1 MGCGDR
7 IHQAVPDASFAPA
20 VEAVVNGGWRPIALR
35 QVRPERTR
43 AQHPEDAVE
52 NPPIIDPWHAPR
64 LVRQVRLDRLPLPL
78 RQFVAAHPKAPEK
91 ELESHRAA
99 QENPQW
105 PIMGFRPSSNSSVG
119 ELLINTAIQTQTDL
133 IVMGGYGHSR
143 LREWLLGGVTQSLL
157 FGSPIP
163 VLISH

>member
-1 MGCGDR
+1 MLVDPDDGGVDHLHIAVMGCSDR

-91 ELESHRAA
+91 EVESHRAA

-105 PIMGFRPSSNSSVG
+105 PIMGFRPSTRFLTRRSSSRA
-119 ELLINTAIQTQTDL
+119 AIAERARAP
-133 IVMGGYGHSR
+133 IGY
-143 LREWLLGGVTQSLL
+143 
-157 FGSPIP
+157 
-163 VLISH
+163 